1 MSSTEVE
8 VDELRRI
15 TPEYGEDARKN
26 RDKNEKM
33 FPKTYG
39 DSFKDWLRHSWKV
52 SDQEIEHQF
61 LSMLSFYPKSDGKRT
76 AKIIDTPVG
85 DKNFIH
91 EFYIENT
98 ETETTHG
105 QALGLKDQV
114 KDIVIVHG
122 YGASLGLF
130 LFNFGHLSSIPGIRI
145 HAIDLLGFGLSARPS
160 FPKFKNDTVEQVE
173 AVENWFIDSLEE
185 WRIKRKINNFVL
197 IGHSFGGYLSSC
209 YAMKYH
215 KIQNP
220 ILNKLVLVSPV
231 GVERNRHSLLK
242 NLPNPY
248 FDDSRVAKQNE
259 NDETTSIKDQPQIN
273 PNYENLLL
281 EEDEDAPKSFR
292 INLVRYLWNHN
303 ISPLGLVRNLGP
315 FRSRLISAWTS
326 RRFSKHYVDEPDA
339 YTKIHDYCY
348 RIFNAKGSGEFAIT
362 RILGVGAL
370 ARLPLMDRMPQFLA
384 KNNLPSLWMYGD
396 KDWMNVEAGREMAL
410 EINELSKKQGISR
423 MAGFK
428 ILNNAGHHLY
438 MDNPEE
444 FKDSVFK
451 FLEYK
456 E

>member
-1 MSSTEVE
+1 MSSTGVE
-8 VDELRRI
+8 VDELRTI
-15 TPEYGEDARKN
+15 TPEYGSKAKP
-26 RDKNEKM
+26 RDKKEST
-33 FPKTYG
+33 FPLTYG
-39 DSFKDWLRHSWKV
+39 ESFKDWLRHSWKV
-52 SDQEIEHQF
+52 SDKEIEHDF
-61 LSMLSFYPKSDGKRT
+61 LSILPFFPKSDGKRT
-76 AKIIDTPVG
+76 AQIIDTPIK
-85 DKNFIH
+85 DNNFIH

-98 ETETTHG
+98 ETEG
-105 QALGLKDQV
+105 KQVGLKDQV

-130 LFNFGHLSSIPGIRI
+130 LFNFGHLSSIPGVRI
-145 HAIDLLGFGLSARPS
+145 HAIDLLGFGLSSRPP
-160 FPKFKNDTVEQVE
+160 FPKFKSDSVERVE
-173 AVENWFIDSLEE
+173 TVENWFIDSLEE

-215 KIQNP
+215 QASNP
-220 ILNKLVLVSPV
+220 ILNKLILVSPV
-231 GVERNRHSLLK
+231 GVERNRHSLLR

-292 INLVRYLWNHN
+292 VNLIRYLWNRN
-303 ISPLGLVRNLGP
+303 ISPLGVVRNMGP

-326 RRFSKHYVDEPDA
+326 RRFRKLYENEPEN
-339 YTKIHDYCY
+339 YSKIHDYCY

-370 ARLPLMDRMPQFLA
+370 AKLPLMDRMPQYLS
-384 KNNLPSLWMYGD
+384 KNNLPTLWMYGD

-410 EINELSKKQGISR
+410 EINELAKKQGSGRI
-423 MAGFK
+423 AGFK

-444 FKDSVFK
+444 FKDSIFK
-451 FLEYK
+451 FLDYK
-456 E
+456 EQL